1 MQSSDLWLGR
11 FGGEEFVVILPDTAK
26 TQAFDIAEQ
35 LRITL
40 AETVMPAPI
49 SRTLTVSLGIA
60 EHSGQNTPELLEQAD
75 QAMYRAK
82 ASGRTAVCS

>member
-26 TQAFDIAEQ
+26 SQAFDIAKQ

-40 AETVMPAPI
+40 AEIVMPAP
-49 SRTLTVSLGIA
+49 SSWAWTGSSGIA

-75 QAMYRAK
+75 QVMYHAK
-82 ASGRTAVCS
+82 ACSRNVVCS

>member
-35 LRITL
+35 LSITL

-60 EHSGQNTPELLEQAD
+60 EHSGQNTPKLLEQAD